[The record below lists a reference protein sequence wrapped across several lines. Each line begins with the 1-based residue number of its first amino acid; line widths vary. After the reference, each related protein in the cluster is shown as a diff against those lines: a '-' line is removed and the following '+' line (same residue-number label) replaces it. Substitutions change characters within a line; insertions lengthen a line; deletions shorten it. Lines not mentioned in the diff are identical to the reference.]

1 MHNWATTARRQP
13 GEGKMSDQAQAEAL
27 TPSPGA
33 LERLGTFPPVT
44 NADWRN
50 MFIGQPTPINSDAA
64 QMVYDIAWL
73 LVKDVAA
80 APEIT
85 VIVFRVALSRLE
97 ALPTPAAYTAWL
109 ATITS
114 NEAHRYLEETPTR
127 RTSSALIGDG
137 PEREAMFL
145 ADTLSAMRADYKLA
159 MILRY
164 RYNTPPMIVTMAL
177 DLRPRRL
184 ARLFVTARAEFA
196 ERSTLPPEAL
206 AQATPPRSADL
217 VRSVQAYGKREL
229 RTAVLGYP
237 WLQSEFP
244 ALPEREERRQKWVT
258 AIVVIVLLVIATI
271 ILTNTWGAERPSLAL
286 FGI

>member
-1 MHNWATTARRQP
+1 
-13 GEGKMSDQAQAEAL
+13 MSDQAQAEAL

-80 APEIT
+80 AAEIT

-127 RTSSALIGDG
+127 RTSSALTADG
-137 PEREAMFL
+137 PPARS
-145 ADTLSAMRADYKLA
+145 D
-159 MILRY
+159 
-164 RYNTPPMIVTMAL
+164 V
-177 DLRPRRL
+177 PRRH
-184 ARLFVTARAEFA
+184 
-196 ERSTLPPEAL
+196 TLCHA
-206 AQATPPRSADL
+206 
-217 VRSVQAYGKREL
+217 G
-229 RTAVLGYP
+229 
-237 WLQSEFP
+237 
-244 ALPEREERRQKWVT
+244 
-258 AIVVIVLLVIATI
+258 
-271 ILTNTWGAERPSLAL
+271 
-286 FGI
+286 